1 MGKSGNQV
9 GVTPEQAM
17 VHAFQPRPLPANL
30 QALSELALDL
40 HWTWSH
46 GSDRLW
52 QALDRASWEVTAN
65 PPVILESVSE
75 ERLADLSRDH
85 AFVDEVR
92 RAVWERAEYL
102 ADPGWYG
109 RTYPNEQVTAA
120 YFSMEFGLG
129 EALGLYAG
137 GLGVL
142 AGDFLKASSDLAIP
156 VIGVGLLYQQG
167 YFRQVIDEGGNQ
179 LEAFPYNDP
188 ITMPIFPVRDRAG
201 AWLCVPV
208 DLPGRSV
215 LLRLWQ
221 ANVGRTRCFLLDTNH
236 PLNSPGDR
244 GIASQLYDAVPER
257 RLLQEIVLGIGGW
270 RALEAAGFEVN
281 VLHLNEGHVAF
292 AALERARSFA
302 NKFRVS
308 FDEACLATRAG
319 NIFTTH
325 TPIAAGFDSF
335 DAALVTKYLRD
346 YAGTLGISV
355 EGLLELGRG
364 RAQNQREQFNM
375 AFLAGRL
382 SGSISAVSAPHE
394 QVSRRMAQPAF
405 ARWPEDEIPIT
416 HVTNGIHTPSWDSED
431 SDHLWTRLCG
441 KGRWR
446 GDLAVCACIGSA
458 SDEEIWSMRAL
469 QRKELVD
476 YARAHLVRDL
486 GHRGADLAAIE
497 RVRHVLDPNALTLGL
512 ARRFATYKRPTLI
525 LHDLERLRRMLLD
538 PHRRVQLLVAG
549 KAHPR
554 DSEGK
559 ALIRAF
565 TSLAQDP
572 QMRDHVV
579 FVEDYDIGSAQ
590 RMVAGVDVWLNTP
603 ETQWEACGTSGM
615 KVLVNGG
622 LNLSTLAGW
631 WEEAYQ
637 PQFGWALGGK
647 GADEAAELYDLLEQK
662 VIPEFYDRDELGL
675 PRRWIARVRSSMTQ
689 LTPRFSANRML
700 REYVERLYLPAA
712 HAFARRIENEG
723 KIVRELNAWRST
735 IRRDWPSLH
744 FGRVHLE
751 ETAEVY
757 RFAIE
762 VYFGELKPELVRVEL
777 YADPL
782 GNDPS
787 ERIAMKKDRPI
798 EGSINGYFYLA
809 QVDKHR
815 AAADYTARVVPYHS
829 EAQVPLEENEILWQ
843 R

>member
-1 MGKSGNQV
+1 MGKAGPQV
-9 GVTPEQAM
+9 GVTAEQAM
-17 VHAFQPRPLPANL
+17 VHAFAPRPLPANL

-40 HWTWSH
+40 RWTWSH

-52 QALDRASWEVTAN
+52 QVLDRASWEVTAN

-75 ERLADLSRDH
+75 ERLADLARDH
-85 AFVDEVR
+85 GFVDEVR
-92 RAVWERAEYL
+92 RAVWDRAEYL

-109 RTYPNEQVTAA
+109 RTYPNERITAA

-167 YFRQVIDEGGNQ
+167 YFRQVIDERGNQ
-179 LEAFPYNDP
+179 IEAFPYNDP
-188 ITMPIFPVRDRAG
+188 ITMPIFPLRDRSG
-201 AWLCVPV
+201 AWMCVAV
-208 DLPGRSV
+208 ELPGRSV

-244 GIASQLYDAVPER
+244 GIASQLYDAEPER

-270 RALEAAGFEVN
+270 RALEAAGFDVN

-302 NKFRVS
+302 KKFQVS

-335 DAALVTKYLRD
+335 DAGLVAKYLRD
-346 YAGTLGISV
+346 YASTLGISTAA
-355 EGLLELGRG
+355 LLDLGRG
-364 RAQNQREQFNM
+364 RQNDRFGM

-382 SGSISAVSAPHE
+382 SGSLNAVSAPHE
-394 QVSRRMAQPAF
+394 KVTRRMAAPAF
-405 ARWPEDEIPIT
+405 ARWPEHEIPVT

-431 SDHLWTRLCG
+431 ADHLWTRLCG

-469 QRKELVD
+469 ERKALVD

-486 GHRGADLAAIE
+486 AHRGADPAAVE

-512 ARRFATYKRPTLI
+512 ARRFAAYKRPTMI
-525 LHDLERLRRMLLD
+525 LHDLERFRRILLD
-538 PHRRVQLLVAG
+538 PTRRVQLIVAG

-559 ALIRAF
+559 ALIHAF
-565 TSLAQDP
+565 TSLAQSDDL
-572 QMRDHVV
+572 RDHLV
-579 FVEDYDIGSAQ
+579 FLEDYDISSAQ

-631 WEEAYQ
+631 WEEGYQ
-637 PQFGWALGGK
+637 PQYGWELNG
-647 GADEAAELYDLLEQK
+647 DPSELYDLLERK
-662 VIPEFYDRDELGL
+662 VIPEFYERDELGL
-675 PRRWIARVRSSMTQ
+675 PRRWIARVRASMTQ

-712 HAFARRIENEG
+712 HAYARRTDDGARIA
-723 KIVRELNAWRST
+723 RELYSWRGV

-744 FGRVHLE
+744 FGRVHIDDKPDGYHF
-751 ETAEVY
+751 AVQVY
-757 RFAIE
+757 L
-762 VYFGELKPELVRVEL
+762 GDLKPELVRVEL
-777 YADPL
+777 YAEPL
-782 GNDPS
+782 DAQGADVVLM
-787 ERIAMKKDRPI
+787 RKDGPI

-815 AAADYTARVVPYHS
+815 RADDYTARVVPYHP
-829 EAQVPLEENEILWQ
+829 EARVPLEENEILWQ
-843 R
+843 K